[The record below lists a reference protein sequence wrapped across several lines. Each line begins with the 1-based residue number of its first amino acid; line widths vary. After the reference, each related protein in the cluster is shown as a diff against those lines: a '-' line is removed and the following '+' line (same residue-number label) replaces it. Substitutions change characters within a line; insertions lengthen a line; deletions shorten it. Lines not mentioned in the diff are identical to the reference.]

1 MDLILNELE
10 NRFGVTNRDERRN
23 DLSFATVGRQTAV
36 EVITW
41 LRDYAGFRYLVM
53 ISAVDYPERDS
64 IQLTYLL
71 HNHLTHKDIGL
82 RVVLDRREKTMDS
95 IHHLWAG
102 AQVYQRELREMFG
115 IDFPGSPG
123 VDKPMILEG
132 WREMPPMLKEFDTKK
147 YSEETYFPRP
157 GRFTMEPQTVM
168 ENKLYP
174 IETEVKNG
182 IRSIVRDNRSNGGA

>member
-36 EVITW
+36 EVVTW
-41 LRDYAGFRYLVM
+41 LRDYAGFRHLVM

-71 HNHLTHKDIGL
+71 HNHQTHKDIGL

>member
-23 DLSFATVGRQTAV
+23 DLSFATVGRHMAV
-36 EVITW
+36 ELITW
-41 LRDYAGFRYLVM
+41 LRDYAGFRHLVM
-53 ISAVDYPERDS
+53 ISAVDYPERES

-71 HNHLTHKDIGL
+71 HNHQTHKDIGL

>member
-41 LRDYAGFRYLVM
+41 LRDYAGFRHLVM
-53 ISAVDYPERDS
+53 ISAVDYPERES

-71 HNHLTHKDIGL
+71 HNHQTHKDIGL

>member
-41 LRDYAGFRYLVM
+41 LRDYAGFRHLVM

-71 HNHLTHKDIGL
+71 HNHQTHKDIGL

-182 IRSIVRDNRSNGGA
+182 IRSIVRDNRSNGGT

>member
-41 LRDYAGFRYLVM
+41 LRDYAGFRHLVM

-71 HNHLTHKDIGL
+71 HNHQTRKDIGL

-174 IETEVKNG
+174 IETEVKNE

>member
-41 LRDYAGFRYLVM
+41 LRDYAGFRHLVM

>member
-41 LRDYAGFRYLVM
+41 LRDYAGFRHLVM

-71 HNHLTHKDIGL
+71 HNHQTHKDIGL